1 MVKNLPAMQQT
12 WVWSLGQ
19 ADTLETEMVTHS
31 SIIAWEIPWTDES
44 GRLQFMVSQRVEK
57 DWVTNTF
64 TFTVLIVLLFFSHSA
79 LSNTFQTHAL
89 HTPGFPVLHH
99 FLELAQTHVHRVGDA
114 IQPSRPLSSP
124 SLPVFNLSQHQGLFQ
139 WISSS
144 HRVAK
149 RLELQLQHQPFNEYS
164 GLISFRT
171 DCFNLLAGQGT
182 IRVFSSTTV
191 QKH

>member
-1 MVKNLPAMQQT
+1 MPQYFLTPILHFESSLVAPMLKNLPAMQQT

-99 FLELAQTHVHRVGDA
+99 FLELAQTHVHWVGDA
-114 IQPSRPLSSP
+114 VQPSRPLSSP
-124 SLPVFNLSQHQGLFQ
+124 LLPSVFLS
-139 WISSS
+139 
-144 HRVAK
+144 
-149 RLELQLQHQPFNEYS
+149 
-164 GLISFRT
+164 
-171 DCFNLLAGQGT
+171 
-182 IRVFSSTTV
+182 IRDFSKKSALYIRWP
-191 QKH
+191 KC

>member
-1 MVKNLPAMQQT
+1 MQQT

-99 FLELAQTHVHRVGDA
+99 FLELAQTHVHWVGDHPT
-114 IQPSRPLSSP
+114 ILSCYPLILLPKIFPS
-124 SLPVFNLSQHQGLFQ
+124 
-139 WISSS
+139 
-144 HRVAK
+144 
-149 RLELQLQHQPFNEYS
+149 
-164 GLISFRT
+164 
-171 DCFNLLAGQGT
+171 
-182 IRVFSSTTV
+182 IRVFYNESALHIRWP
-191 QKH
+191 KHWSFSFSMSLSMNIQDWFPLGLTGLNSL